1 MAAAASFGPH
11 TKAQWEELTRY
22 TYIEQNGV
30 WIKHYDLG
38 LAVPFKSMTP
48 EVAAQGEQ
56 YLWSAYASVQTP
68 IMILRGA
75 ESDLLSKHTLQQML
89 ERNPQAKSHEFS
101 GVGHAPTLMTDDQV
115 KVVTDFLYA

>member
-1 MAAAASFGPH
+1 
-11 TKAQWEELTRY
+11 
-22 TYIEQNGV
+22 
-30 WIKHYDLG
+30 
-38 LAVPFKSMTP
+38 MTP

-68 IMILRGA
+68 ILILRGA
-75 ESDLLSKHTLQQML
+75 ESDLLSQQTLQHML
-89 ERNPQAKSHEFS
+89 ERNLQAKSYEFK